1 MLQTVLSCCFQEAFL
16 TRQYSHTHKLQPP
29 STNSLN
35 GFANVE
41 SNAALTILQGS
52 VIGRPLPGALL
63 TPPNMGGIEPPRC
76 TSTNLR
82 RGSPTSS
89 VACVFAR
96 LLACIFATHF
106 SRSRTPQNLSG
117 RKISVWKTH
126 ASWHPR
132 AWSMKRNYI
141 KRAFLHVFWCAF
153 STHDFLGGPVFWF
166 AFLHASCR
174 LGRPSNC
181 QREGVCGGSAG
192 GILRRV
198 CGWVCEGFAGCS
210 QRALDGPP
218 KQAFV
223 DLFIEVQTN
232 APIEPKNSYGHPE
245 CILYTGVVRGRSL
258 IVSMD

>member
-1 MLQTVLSCCFQEAFL
+1 M

-41 SNAALTILQGS
+41 SNAGLTILQGS

-63 TPPNMGGIEPPRC
+63 TPPNMGGIELPRC

-96 LLACIFATHF
+96 QLACIFAIYF

-117 RKISVWKTH
+117 QKISVWKTH

-181 QREGVCGGSAG
+181 QREGSA
-192 GILRRV
+192 
-198 CGWVCEGFAGCS
+198 
-210 QRALDGPP
+210 
-218 KQAFV
+218 
-223 DLFIEVQTN
+223 
-232 APIEPKNSYGHPE
+232 AP
-245 CILYTGVVRGRSL
+245 LGVASR
-258 IVSMD
+258 

>member
-1 MLQTVLSCCFQEAFL
+1 M

-52 VIGRPLPGALL
+52 AIWRPLPEALL

-76 TSTNLR
+76 KSTDLR
-82 RGSPTSS
+82 RGCPTTS

-96 LLACIFATHF
+96 LLACIFATHV

-126 ASWHPR
+126 ASSHPR

-141 KRAFLHVFWCAF
+141 KRAVLHVFWCAF

-166 AFLHASCR
+166 AVLHASCR

-181 QREGVCGGSAG
+181 QREGVCGGSVG

-198 CGWVCEGFAGCS
+198 CGWVCEGFEGCS
-210 QRALDGPP
+210 QRALDGRP

-223 DLFIEVQTN
+223 DLVIEVQTH
-232 APIEPKNSYGHPE
+232 APIEPKKSYGHPNAFS
-245 CILYTGVVRGRSL
+245 IRGW
-258 IVSMD
+258 